1 MPGVFRADTVD
12 SHYLFVKYTLARA
25 NADRMSVTYRMSV
38 MGWWSTV
45 SDDAAGS
52 SASEPT
58 RPEPGTPRPRFGVWS
73 IAVLVVCLVTGL
85 LLATTREVSHG
96 NELRAADSTRL
107 SDLVRRAQVD
117 VDSAAAARDDLA
129 ARVQELQEDAA
140 STDTGVAEALAAGR
154 ELADAAGLTPLT
166 GPGVVVTLTDAP
178 RDADGKY
185 PAGASP
191 DDLVVHQQD
200 VQSVLNALWAGGA
213 EAIAMQDQRIV
224 NTSAPRCIGNTLLLH
239 GRTYS
244 PPYVVTAIGDP
255 ARLTATLAN
264 EPGIKVFRQYAVRY
278 GLGYAQQ
285 ESGRVTVPGY
295 TGQLHTEYAHPAL

>member
-1 MPGVFRADTVD
+1 MPDVD
-12 SHYLFVKYTLARA
+12 ERPP
-25 NADRMSVTYRMSV
+25 
-38 MGWWSTV
+38 
-45 SDDAAGS
+45 GS
-52 SASEPT
+52 
-58 RPEPGTPRPRFGVWS
+58 RPRFGFWP
-73 IAVLVVCLVTGL
+73 IAVLVVCLVAGL

-117 VDSAAAARDDLA
+117 VDRAAAARDDLA
-129 ARVQELQEDAA
+129 ARVQHFQEAA
-140 STDTGVAEALAAGR
+140 AGVDTRVAEILDRSGG
-154 ELADAAGLTPLT
+154 LADAAGLTPLT
-166 GPGVVVTLTDAP
+166 GPGIVVTLTDAP
-178 RDADGKY
+178 RDADGRY

-255 ARLTATLAN
+255 ARLAATLAN
-264 EPGIKVFRQYAVRY
+264 EPGIKMFKQYAVRY
-278 GLGYAQQ
+278 GLGYTQQ
-285 ESGRVTVPGY
+285 ESGQLTVPGY
-295 TGQLHTEYAHPAL
+295 TGQLHTEYAHPVT

>member
-1 MPGVFRADTVD
+1 MPDVETQPQ
-12 SHYLFVKYTLARA
+12 
-25 NADRMSVTYRMSV
+25 
-38 MGWWSTV
+38 
-45 SDDAAGS
+45 GS
-52 SASEPT
+52 N
-58 RPEPGTPRPRFGVWS
+58 PRFGFWS
-73 IAVLVVCLVTGL
+73 VAVLVVCLVAGL

-117 VDSAAAARDDLA
+117 VDNAAATRDQLA
-129 ARVQELQEDAA
+129 AEVEELQENAA
-140 STDTGVAEALAAGR
+140 GTDTRVAEALTDSR
-154 ELADAAGLTPLT
+154 ELAAAAGLTPLS
-166 GPGVVVTLTDAP
+166 GPGIVVTLTDAP

-200 VQSVLNALWAGGA
+200 VQSVLNALWTGGA

-255 ARLTATLAN
+255 ARLAATLAN
-264 EPGIKVFRQYAVRY
+264 EPGIKVFKQYAVRY
-278 GLGYAQQ
+278 GLVYTQQ
-285 ESGRVTVPGY
+285 ESGHLTVPAY
-295 TGQLHTEYAHPAL
+295 TGQLHTEYAQPVA

>member
-1 MPGVFRADTVD
+1 M
-12 SHYLFVKYTLARA
+12 
-25 NADRMSVTYRMSV
+25 
-38 MGWWSTV
+38 
-45 SDDAAGS
+45 
-52 SASEPT
+52 
-58 RPEPGTPRPRFGVWS
+58 
-73 IAVLVVCLVTGL
+73 LVVCLVAGL

-96 NELRAADSTRL
+96 NEIRAADSTRL

-117 VDSAAAARDDLA
+117 VDRAADARDDLA
-129 ARVQELQEDAA
+129 DRVQRLQEDAA
-140 STDTGVAEALAAGR
+140 GTDSRVAEVLAESGDLAA
-154 ELADAAGLTPLT
+154 AAGLTPLT
-166 GPGVVVTLTDAP
+166 GPGIVVTLTDAP

-185 PAGASP
+185 PSGASP

-255 ARLTATLAN
+255 ARLAATLAN
-264 EPGIKVFRQYAVRY
+264 EPGIKMFKQYAVRY
-278 GLGYAQQ
+278 GLGYTQQ
-285 ESGRVTVPGY
+285 ESDRLTVPAY
-295 TGQLHTEYAHPAL
+295 TGQLHTEYAQPVA